1 MNSDIDSGDE
11 NVAGGDVSVLSGNQ
25 LQGCAV
31 LEMTLTIGKL
41 VRGNNNEKN
50 KTNDS
55 QDLPS
60 EPKKKKNKSKVE
72 DINKWKHSDLSVIN
86 DFEWNLPIS
95 ALDLNEPP
103 SSLFKMFLTDDILQL
118 VMNCY

>member
-1 MNSDIDSGDE
+1 MDSDIDSGDE
-11 NVAGGDVSVLSGNQ
+11 NVADGDVSVLSGNQ

-31 LEMTLTIGKL
+31 LEMTLTIGK
-41 VRGNNNEKN
+41 
-50 KTNDS
+50 
-55 QDLPS
+55 DLPS
-60 EPKKKKNKSKVE
+60 EPKKKNKSKVK

-95 ALDLNEPP
+95 ALDLNELP
-103 SSLFKMFLTDDILQL
+103 SSLFKTFLTDDILQL